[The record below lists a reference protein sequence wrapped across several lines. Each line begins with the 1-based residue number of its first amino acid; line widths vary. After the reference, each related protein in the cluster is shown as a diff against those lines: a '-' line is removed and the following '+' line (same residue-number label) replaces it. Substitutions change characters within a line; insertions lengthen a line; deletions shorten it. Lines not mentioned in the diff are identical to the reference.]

1 MLRQWLN
8 EDRIDDPKK
17 MITNSDIEYWLGI
30 IDRETFRLDKEYHIS
45 ECCKAE
51 LFFKGAGK
59 GFWCSNCKKE
69 ITRTIVAF
77 NDNQKVL

>member
-30 IDRETFRLDKEYHIS
+30 IDRETLSTTKS
-45 ECCKAE
+45 LK
-51 LFFKGAGK
+51 L
-59 GFWCSNCKKE
+59 
-69 ITRTIVAF
+69 
-77 NDNQKVL
+77 